1 MKYEPKVIKLYAKH
15 ITGIFDMPRSVQ
27 KVLGYIINGMNDN
40 NEMTIASGGKTKM
53 LEDLVMKPQ
62 TLNNSLH
69 ELVAAGILGN
79 PYKGFYVANPEI
91 FTYKKQWGETLN
103 QQKKFKAEISYDS
116 NGKNFKIKGVWND

>member
-1 MKYEPKVIKLYAKH
+1 MKYEPKVLKLYAKH
-15 ITGIFDMPRSVQ
+15 ITGIFDMPRSAQ

-69 ELVAAGILGN
+69 QLVSAGILGN

-116 NGKNFKIKGVWND
+116 NGSSFKIKGVWDD